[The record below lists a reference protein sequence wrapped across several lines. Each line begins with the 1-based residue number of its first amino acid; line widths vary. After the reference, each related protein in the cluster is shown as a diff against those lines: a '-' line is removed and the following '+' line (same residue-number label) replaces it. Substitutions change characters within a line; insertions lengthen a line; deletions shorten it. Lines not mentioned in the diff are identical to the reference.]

1 MWEGKEPQEK
11 GCVASAAKEEK
22 KKQSGSTETTRG
34 KRKAQETGLH
44 LRCGP
49 GDFTV

>member
-22 KKQSGSTETTRG
+22 KKAVWVHRDYTGEKKSTG
-34 KRKAQETGLH
+34 NW
-44 LRCGP
+44 P
-49 GDFTV
+49 SP